1 MTQKFACDF
10 TVLIQQVWDIADHAT
25 HFVCIRQCLPN
36 LRHDQEVI
44 HQCFQL
50 PIDKEWHA
58 LGIKQRAIKCAL
70 GLCDLLSCTVNWFE
84 KSSAIL
90 DLFYKG
96 DSLRACDISKPNIR
110 NEFCSTVFLPPSG
123 DDSIKLLKMVCGKN
137 LCCTCSKILC
147 GGRRKFSTNGCARS
161 PQIFCDFPESTQ

>member
-1 MTQKFACDF
+1 MNKCWN
-10 TVLIQQVWDIADHAT
+10 LIWMQGHKMQ
-25 HFVCIRQCLPN
+25 IRQCLPN
-36 LRHDQEVI
+36 IRHGSRGHS

-50 PIDKEWHA
+50 PIDKERHA
-58 LGIKQRAIKCAL
+58 LGIKQSAIKCAL
-70 GLCDLLSCTVNWFE
+70 GLSDLLSCTVNWFE

-90 DLFYKG
+90 YFFYKR
-96 DSLRACDISKPNIR
+96 DSFGACDVSKPNIG
-110 NEFCSTVFLPPSG
+110 NEFGPSVFLPPSG

-161 PQIFCDFPESTQ
+161 PKICCDFPESTQ